1 MYSMKPTLKAP
12 GSKRLKLNVI
22 NCFQF
27 CSNYAFNFNLRRY
40 TLDASSEDLKTKCT
54 RALKFII
61 EKLTD
66 LSALDRTLQA
76 GPSPQKSLKSAVVHP

>member
-1 MYSMKPTLKAP
+1 
-12 GSKRLKLNVI
+12 
-22 NCFQF
+22 
-27 CSNYAFNFNLRRY
+27 LRRY